1 MDDLISRSALLDIC
15 EQQGHVDVDD
25 LVNALAV
32 DPVRWIPVEERLPE
46 IGERVLTLSKWGH
59 VSDRELRKYLSGGIY
74 FWPDGLN
81 PGVDVKY
88 WMPLPDA
95 PKEEPER

>member
-1 MDDLISRSALLDIC
+1 MEAIIRERDRFKAERDAAVER
-15 EQQGHVDVDD
+15 
-25 LVNALAV
+25 ALAV

-59 VSDRELRKYLSGGIY
+59 VSDRELRKYLNGGIY
-74 FWPDGLN
+74 FWPDGLK

-95 PKEEPER
+95 PKEGTT